1 MINVTLIIPTYRN
14 PKYLDLCLKSAVE
27 NRVDSNN
34 HILVIVD
41 GYFDES
47 REVLEKYPDV
57 LYLDLG
63 ENHGMQYALNA
74 GVMQATTK
82 YVFIINDDNVM
93 PRNWDARV
101 LDQITSCLY
110 HQSIQNEQ
118 FVLTVDQIEPTGPSM
133 FKFPVMNL
141 GKTVETFHYEHW
153 LEDEFDHQEDRI
165 DFDGHIFPFVINK
178 KWYLACGGFDT
189 FYNSPNICDWDFF
202 LKLELL
208 GFKFPRTRALR
219 LYHFGSVSTKKN
231 AETPKFREREAQAF
245 ASYEW
250 KWGTSPYNELGT
262 NSKIA
267 RDKQFRGFS
276 TS

>member
-1 MINVTLIIPTYRN
+1 MANITLIIPTYRN

-41 GYFDES
+41 GYFGES
-47 REVLEKYPDV
+47 RMILEKYPDV

-63 ENHGMQYALNA
+63 ENRGMQYALNA
-74 GVMQATTK
+74 GVMQATTE

-93 PRNWDARV
+93 PMNWDERLLLEISR
-101 LDQITSCLY
+101 LDEDDDK
-110 HQSIQNEQ
+110 N
-118 FVLTVDQIEPTGPSM
+118 VLTVDQVEPTGPGM
-133 FKFPVMNL
+133 FQFHIKDL
-141 GKTVETFHYEHW
+141 GKTVEEFQYDEWLSYEYSRQNSMVK
-153 LEDEFDHQEDRI
+153 L
-165 DFDGHIFPFVINK
+165 DGHIFPFAMKK

-208 GFKFPRTRALR
+208 EFMFPRTRALR

-250 KWGTSPYNELGT
+250 KWGTSPYNRLGS

-267 RDKQFRGFS
+267 RDNQFRGFS
-276 TS
+276 V

>member
-93 PRNWDARV
+93 PRKWDIR
-101 LDQITSCLY
+101 LMEEID
-110 HQSIQNEQ
+110 EQ
-118 FVLTVDQIEPTGPSM
+118 DSYMESFVLTVDQIEPTGPGM
-133 FKFPVMNL
+133 FKFPVYDL
-141 GKTVETFHYEHW
+141 GKTVETFRYDEW
-153 LEDEFDHQEDRI
+153 LEYEFNNKEPLVDY
-165 DFDGHIFPFVINK
+165 DGHIFPFVIEK
-178 KWYLACGGFDT
+178 KYYLACGGFDT

-208 GFKFPRTRALR
+208 GFKFPRTRELR